1 MCTRKSFK
9 TNTIARACK
18 ASAYFALSQT
28 VVLYQNKIHINIFFK
43 DFQLQK
49 NWKQDKRWL
58 PFLLWITCFLKL
70 NSFSPA
76 LCYRKT
82 VLPSANQNEGIFR
95 VYYYHFKTLY
105 QKRVFVAKHVNVA
118 PSNFARQKRK
128 KKHLLRVLNFILTPP
143 FDGKR
148 IEMRLN

>member
-1 MCTRKSFK
+1 MCTRKSLK

-18 ASAYFALSQT
+18 ASAYFALGQT
-28 VVLYQNKIHINIFFK
+28 VVLNQNKIHYKCFFQRFSTAKKLKARQAGVTFFALNI
-43 DFQLQK
+43 
-49 NWKQDKRWL
+49 
-58 PFLLWITCFLKL
+58 CFLKL

-105 QKRVFVAKHVNVA
+105 QKRVFVAKHLNVA
-118 PSNFARQKRK
+118 PSNFARQKR